1 MIVVYCLVTNLA
13 NLSIVLGPLGSLF
26 HKSFKKFEVFLLV
39 DLVKLVNKNRLHNTV
54 VEFLP
59 EVLTSSFYFLPCA
72 GIERTSSVHVGMEK
86 RLVH

>member
-1 MIVVYCLVTNLA
+1 MVHRLVANLS
-13 NLSIVLGPLGSLF
+13 NLSIVLGPLSSLF

-72 GIERTSSVHVGMEK
+72 GIERTSSIHIGMQK